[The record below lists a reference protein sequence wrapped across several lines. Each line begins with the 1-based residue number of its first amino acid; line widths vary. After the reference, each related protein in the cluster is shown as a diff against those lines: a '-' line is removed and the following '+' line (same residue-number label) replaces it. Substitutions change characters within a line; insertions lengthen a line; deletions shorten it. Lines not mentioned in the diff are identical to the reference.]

1 MSHIM
6 RVEDNACFRQALGM
20 ALRRYTEFR
29 ISTQAGSLAEGP
41 ACLSVD
47 QAEQIDAGEAERR

>member
-6 RVEDNACFRQALGM
+6 RVEDNACFRQDLEM
-20 ALRRYTEFR
+20 ALSRYTEFG
-29 ISTQAGSLAEGP
+29 ISTQAGSLAEGR

-47 QAEQIDAGEAERR
+47 QAEQIDAGEADRR